1 MLKRVLTIVALIG
14 VLAVGMTAHAGDTVL
29 TNNTGTASTIWFI
42 SGEAS
47 LVINGFD
54 LTSRSIQTSV
64 LVDRISIS
72 VRTPRPGVPVEAVI
86 YEDAD
91 GGSPRNAA
99 LLARK
104 TVTIDTAGV
113 FNVDFDPA
121 IEVKRPFLWV
131 GFYLPVDFEF
141 RADTQGSS
149 VLTYWGWTPGGT
161 FDLANLASAAVF
173 GPSDGSAPVNITMNG
188 VARITAEIVTDGS
201 TATTTLGTTSGIRQ
215 IVGDP
220 NTDLSVMAQYPV
232 CSNVTFD
239 SADVVV
245 TYQDAIDL
253 YCREVAE
260 ALEPAAPAGYKQRGP
275 LYDVYVFRI
284 ESGLIPYPY
293 PITHCVRPRDKQVE
307 SAVIGLAYGAPREW
321 RILPTVRFGAVVC
334 AELTHAGFVSLF
346 TPR

>member
-141 RADTQGSS
+141 RADTQGK
-149 VLTYWGWTPGGT
+149 LGA
-161 FDLANLASAAVF
+161 DL
-173 GPSDGSAPVNITMNG
+173 
-188 VARITAEIVTDGS
+188 
-201 TATTTLGTTSGIRQ
+201 LG
-215 IVGDP
+215 
-220 NTDLSVMAQYPV
+220 L
-232 CSNVTFD
+232 
-239 SADVVV
+239 
-245 TYQDAIDL
+245 DAG
-253 YCREVAE
+253 R
-260 ALEPAAPAGYKQRGP
+260 
-275 LYDVYVFRI
+275 YVRPCQPC
-284 ESGLIPYPY
+284 ERR
-293 PITHCVRPRDKQVE
+293 CVRPVRWQRAGQYHHERSRSHHGGDRHRW
-307 SAVIGLAYGAPREW
+307 LNCYDHPRHDLW
-321 RILPTVRFGAVVC
+321 HPSDRRRSQHRLVGDGAVSGVL
-334 AELTHAGFVSLF
+334 ERHV
-346 TPR
+346 